1 MCTVTLFLMLPKC
14 NDMTKTFHRSSV
26 YWFISRNGPLYVCVT
41 LRGHAYIWTHNNP
54 YATWRRYFQLRQ
66 PLPTESTTGMS
77 SSLHEPYVLNHLS
90 QCLLFPFSV
99 CFTVIRG
106 GKNINVNTTDH
117 CPWWNWPFTDC
128 SRNNSVQFFVDDMR
142 RKNEPK
148 QVLESHYVEQY
159 LKIYLWFHLLSCSRH
174 WNLLLFVFFFYV
186 FF

>member
-1 MCTVTLFLMLPKC
+1 MKNRPKFRTVLRQSAEKKPVSSMCTVTLFLMLPKC

-26 YWFISRNGPLYVCVT
+26 YWFISGNGPLYVCVT

-66 PLPTESTTGMS
+66 PLPTESTTGVS

-106 GKNINVNTTDH
+106 GKKHKCKYYWSLSLV
-117 CPWWNWPFTDC
+117 
-128 SRNNSVQFFVDDMR
+128 
-142 RKNEPK
+142 K
-148 QVLESHYVEQY
+148 LA
-159 LKIYLWFHLLSCSRH
+159 FHGLL
-174 WNLLLFVFFFYV
+174 
-186 FF
+186 